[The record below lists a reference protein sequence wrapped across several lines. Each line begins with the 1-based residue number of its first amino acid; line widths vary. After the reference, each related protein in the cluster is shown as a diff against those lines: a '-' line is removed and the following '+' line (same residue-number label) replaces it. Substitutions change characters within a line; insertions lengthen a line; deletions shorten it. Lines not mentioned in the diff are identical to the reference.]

1 MDGRD
6 AAATAE
12 ADDAAAVVDVDREE
26 AREAAAAAA
35 EGLGRP
41 PNVGPPKPENNS
53 CAICAGSAPL
63 ASILAN
69 NPCKGLLILIS
80 AR

>member
-6 AAATAE
+6 AAAAAE
-12 ADDAAAVVDVDREE
+12 VVDAAAVVDVDREE

-63 ASILAN
+63 ASILAVV
-69 NPCKGLLILIS
+69 LYEMIIS
-80 AR
+80 H